1 MTSYNL
7 PPDPPTDL
15 EGPPM
20 PALVSGTSQEF
31 VGGKPLPRTIRS
43 RTMAFVLGPPGV
55 GKTTVAKSLAG
66 PDALYLSEAQVL
78 EALNTHARNRAWNEE
93 LLKFSSVVLE
103 CPCFME
109 RRPSA
114 LQTLQALLRVRSG
127 GGRRTVIC
135 EANSGTSME
144 DLMGAVHP
152 GYRATVVLRFPVGRG
167 RLRFALR
174 VCNELGLS
182 ADYAKA
188 TEDLEPWTYAAVR
201 TVISTRS

>member
-1 MTSYNL
+1 MKSFDL

-43 RTMAFVLGPPGV
+43 RTMVFLLGPEGV

-66 PDALYLSEAQVL
+66 NDSLYLSDAQLLKVL
-78 EALNTHARNRAWNEE
+78 TEHARKRTWDEE
-93 LLKFSSVVLE
+93 LLKLSSVVLE
-103 CPCFME
+103 CPCFLG

-114 LQTLQALLRVRSG
+114 LQALQTLLRIRSG
-127 GGRRTVIC
+127 GGRRTVVC
-135 EANSGTSME
+135 EAESGTSME
-144 DLMGAVHP
+144 ELMGAVHP

-167 RLRFALR
+167 RKRFALR
-174 VCNELGLS
+174 VCDELGLAAS
-182 ADYAKA
+182 YAEG
-188 TEDLEPWTYAAVR
+188 TVELEPWTYAAVR
-201 TVISTRS
+201 SKISTRS

>member
-1 MTSYNL
+1 MSSYTL

-31 VGGKPLPRTIRS
+31 VGGKPLPRVIRS
-43 RTMAFVLGPPGV
+43 RTMVFLLGPAGV

-66 PDALYLSEAQVL
+66 NDALYLSDAQVL
-78 EALNTHARNRAWNEE
+78 EALNTHARKRAWDEE
-93 LLKFSSVVLE
+93 LLKYSSVVLE
-103 CPCFME
+103 CPCFLE
-109 RRPSA
+109 RRPAA
-114 LQTLQALLRVRSG
+114 LQTLQRLLRVRSG

-135 EANSGTSME
+135 EADSGTPME
-144 DLMGAVHP
+144 ELMGAVHP

-167 RLRFALR
+167 RMRFALR

-182 ADYAKA
+182 ADHAEA
-188 TEDLEPWTYAAVR
+188 TEELEPWTYAAVR